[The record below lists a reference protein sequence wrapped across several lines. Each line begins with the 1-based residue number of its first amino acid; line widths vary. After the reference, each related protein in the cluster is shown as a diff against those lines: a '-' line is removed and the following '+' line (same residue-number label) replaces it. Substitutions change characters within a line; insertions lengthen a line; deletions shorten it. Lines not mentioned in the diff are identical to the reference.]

1 MTTRSRPGRGQIF
14 EAEAKNFGLEAL
26 WPRGLNITAMFCG
39 YSDHWRRV
47 DCIVGRSATRGPEAV
62 ISRSL
67 GGRLLMPMMMK
78 MMRRSQRRL
87 CSMEPSTSL
96 CSLCRWHCVWW
107 LLWQPSA
114 PYPSTLSD
122 TDTCK
127 HCVLVVLALW
137 RPLLLY
143 GYSYKASCARPG

>member
-107 LLWQPSA
+107 LSWQPSA

-137 RPLLLY
+137 RPLLPY